1 MLRPTE
7 VSAKDRTMPDHS
19 YDYDLFVIGGGS
31 GGVRAARISAFHGA
45 KVALA
50 EEYRMGGT
58 CVIRGCVPK
67 KFMVYASDYGRKL
80 EEART
85 YGWDVTA
92 GAFDFPSFMAN
103 LHAEVDR
110 LSGLYMSGQVNA
122 GVDVFEER
130 AEFVDAHTLKL
141 VKSGK
146 TVTAD
151 KILIAVGGSPWRP
164 SPDELPGV
172 EHTITS
178 DGVFQLTELPT
189 HMVIAGGGY
198 IACEFA
204 HVFAGLGVET
214 CLVYRGD
221 TVLNGFDMD
230 VRTMVHEGLKEAGVR
245 VITNTVF
252 ESIEK
257 TDSAEAPLHLTL
269 TNGMTLDADVIMM
282 AVGRRPHING
292 LGLEAAGVKTGD
304 RYEIVVDASSKTNID
319 NIWAVGD
326 VTRRAELTP
335 VAIREGHAFA
345 DTEFGGNPRSFD
357 HETIATAVFTQPEV
371 GTVGLA
377 EHEARKKYGAVDIYK
392 TKFRPMKNMLNGK
405 SERVFIKLIVRQSD
419 QVVIGAHIVSPDAG
433 EMIQMLGIAVKMG
446 ATKQQFDDTCAVHPT
461 IAEEIVTLKTKWQA
475 D

>member
-1 MLRPTE
+1 MAE
-7 VSAKDRTMPDHS
+7 HS

-31 GGVRAARISAFHGA
+31 GGVRAARIAAGHGA

-80 EEART
+80 VEAKKF
-85 YGWDVTA
+85 GWDIEV
-92 GAFDFPSFMAN
+92 GAFDFSGFMAN

-110 LSGLYMSGQVNA
+110 LSGIYMSGQVNA

-141 VKSGK
+141 VGSDR
-146 TVTAD
+146 TITSD

-164 SPDELPGV
+164 SPEELPGI

-178 DGVFQLTELPT
+178 DGVFQLTELPK
-189 HMVIAGGGY
+189 HVVIAGGGY

-230 VRTMVHEGLKEAGVR
+230 VRTTVHEGLKEAGVR

-252 ESIEK
+252 ETIEK
-257 TDSAEAPLHLTL
+257 TDAIERPLHLKL
-269 TNGMTLDADVIMM
+269 DNGMVLDADVIMM

-292 LGLEAAGVKTGD
+292 LGLEATGVDVGK
-304 RYEIVVDASSKTNID
+304 RHEIVVDEYSKTSAD

-345 DTEFGGNPRSFD
+345 DTEFGGTPRTFD
-357 HETIATAVFTQPEV
+357 HDKIATAVFTQPEV

-377 EHEARKKYGAVDIYK
+377 EHEARRKYGKIDVYK
-392 TKFRPMKNMLNGK
+392 TRFRPMKNMLNGS
-405 SERVFIKLIVRQSD
+405 SERVFMKVIVRQED
-419 QVVIGAHIVSPDAG
+419 QVVVGAHIVSPDAG

-461 IAEEIVTLKTKWQA
+461 IAEEIVTLRTRS

>member
-1 MLRPTE
+1 MADT
-7 VSAKDRTMPDHS
+7 A

-31 GGVRAARISAFHGA
+31 GGVRAARISAGYGA
-45 KVALA
+45 RVALA

-80 EEART
+80 KEAEA
-85 YGWDVTA
+85 YGWDIKT
-92 GAFDFPSFMAN
+92 GGFDFSGFMAN

-110 LSGLYMSGQVNA
+110 LSGIYMSGQVNA

-130 AEFVDAHTLKL
+130 AEFVDAHTIRLL
-141 VKSGK
+141 PSGK

-151 KILIAVGGSPWRP
+151 KILIAVGGTPWRP
-164 SPDELPGV
+164 TPEELPGV

-178 DGVFQLTELPT
+178 DGVFQLKSLPK

-214 CLVYRGD
+214 CLVYRGE
-221 TVLNGFDMD
+221 TVLRGFDMD
-230 VRTMVHEGLKEAGVR
+230 VRTAVHEGLKEAGVR

-257 TDSAEAPLHLTL
+257 TDNADAPLNLKL
-269 TNGMTLDADVIMM
+269 TNGISLDADVIMM
-282 AVGRRPHING
+282 AVGRRPLIEG
-292 LGLEAAGVKTGD
+292 LGLENAGVKVGD
-304 RYEIVVDASSKTNID
+304 RHEIVVDEFSRTNVD
-319 NIWAVGD
+319 NIFAVGD

-357 HETIATAVFTQPEV
+357 HDMIPTAVFTQPEV

-377 EHEARKKYGAVDIYK
+377 EGEARRKYGQIDIYK
-392 TKFRPMKNMLNGK
+392 ARFRPMKNMLNGK
-405 SERVFIKLIVRQSD
+405 MERVFMKLVVRQED
-419 QVVIGAHIVSPDAG
+419 QVVVGAHIVSPDAG

-446 ATKQQFDDTCAVHPT
+446 ATKQQFDETCAVHPT
-461 IAEEIVTLKTKWQA
+461 IGEEIVTMRTKWVPETV
-475 D
+475 

>member
-1 MLRPTE
+1 M
-7 VSAKDRTMPDHS
+7 ADHS

-31 GGVRAARISAFHGA
+31 GGVRAARISAGHGA
-45 KVALA
+45 KVGLA

-80 EEART
+80 KEAQK
-85 YGWDVTA
+85 YGWDVKV
-92 GAFDFPSFMAN
+92 GAFDFSGFMAN
-103 LHAEVDR
+103 LHAEVER
-110 LSGLYMSGQVNA
+110 LSGIYMSGQVNA

-130 AEFVDAHTLKL
+130 AEFIDEHTLKL

-146 TVTAD
+146 TLTAD

-164 SPDELPGV
+164 SPEEVPGV

-178 DGVFQLTELPT
+178 DGVFQLKTLPK
-189 HMVIAGGGY
+189 HIVIAGGGY

-230 VRTMVHEGLKEAGVR
+230 VLTAVHEGLKEAGVR
-245 VITNTVF
+245 VITNTIF
-252 ESIEK
+252 ESIER
-257 TDSAEAPLHLTL
+257 TDDAERPLHLSL
-269 TNGMTLDADVIMM
+269 TNGVTLDADVIMM
-282 AVGRRPHING
+282 AGGRRPHTVG
-292 LGLEAAGVKTGD
+292 LGLAAAGVTIGE
-304 RYEIVVDASSKTNID
+304 RHEIVVDEYSRTSVENIF
-319 NIWAVGD
+319 AVGD

-345 DTEFGGNPRSFD
+345 DTEFGNAPRTFD
-357 HETIATAVFTQPEV
+357 HDNIATAVFTQPEV

-377 EHEARKKYGAVDIYK
+377 EHEARRKYGAVDVYK

-405 SERVFIKLIVRQSD
+405 IERVFMKVVVRRED
-419 QVVIGAHIVSPDAG
+419 QVVVGAHIVSPDAG

-446 ATKQQFDDTCAVHPT
+446 ATKQQFDETCAVHPT
-461 IAEEIVTLKTKWQA
+461 IAEEIVTLRTKS
-475 D
+475 

>member
-1 MLRPTE
+1 MADT
-7 VSAKDRTMPDHS
+7 A

-31 GGVRAARISAFHGA
+31 GGVRAARISAGYGA
-45 KVALA
+45 RVALA

-80 EEART
+80 KEAEA
-85 YGWDVTA
+85 YGWDIKT
-92 GAFDFPSFMAN
+92 GGFDFSGFMEN

-110 LSGLYMSGQVNA
+110 LSGIYMSGQVNA

-130 AEFVDAHTLKL
+130 AEFVDAHTIRLL
-141 VKSGK
+141 PSGK

-151 KILIAVGGSPWRP
+151 KILIAVGGTPWRP
-164 SPDELPGV
+164 TPEELPGV

-178 DGVFQLTELPT
+178 DGVFQLKSLPK

-214 CLVYRGD
+214 CLVYRGE
-221 TVLNGFDMD
+221 TVLRGFDMD
-230 VRTMVHEGLKEAGVR
+230 VRTAVHEGLKEAGVR

-257 TDSAEAPLHLTL
+257 TDNADAPLNLKL
-269 TNGMTLDADVIMM
+269 TNGISLDADVIMM
-282 AVGRRPHING
+282 AVGRRPLIEG
-292 LGLEAAGVKTGD
+292 LGLENAGVKVGD
-304 RYEIVVDASSKTNID
+304 RHEIVVDEFSRTNVD
-319 NIWAVGD
+319 NIFAVGD

-357 HETIATAVFTQPEV
+357 HDMIPTAVFTQPEV

-377 EHEARKKYGAVDIYK
+377 EGEARRKYGQIDIYK
-392 TKFRPMKNMLNGK
+392 ARFRPMKNMLNGK
-405 SERVFIKLIVRQSD
+405 MERVFMKLVVRQED
-419 QVVIGAHIVSPDAG
+419 QVVVGAHIVSPDAG

-446 ATKQQFDDTCAVHPT
+446 ATKQQFDETCAVHPT
-461 IAEEIVTLKTKWQA
+461 IGEEIVTMRTKWVPETV
-475 D
+475 

>member
-1 MLRPTE
+1 M
-7 VSAKDRTMPDHS
+7 ADHP

-31 GGVRAARISAFHGA
+31 GGVRAARISASHGA
-45 KVALA
+45 KVGLA

-80 EEART
+80 EEAT
-85 YGWDVTA
+85 KYGWDVSV
-92 GAFDFPSFMAN
+92 GGFDFPSFMAN

-130 AEFVDAHTLKL
+130 AEFIDAHTLKL
-141 VKSGK
+141 TKSGK
-146 TVTAD
+146 TITAD

-164 SPDELPGV
+164 SPEELPGV

-178 DGVFQLTELPT
+178 DGVFQLKELPK
-189 HMVIAGGGY
+189 HIVIAGGGY

-230 VRTMVHEGLKEAGVR
+230 VRTTVHEGLKEAGIR
-245 VITNTVF
+245 VITSTVF
-252 ESIEK
+252 ESIEE
-257 TDSAEAPLHLTL
+257 TDDAERPLHLTL

-292 LGLEAAGVKTGD
+292 LGLETAGVNVGD
-304 RYEIVVDASSKTNID
+304 RHEIVVDEYSKTSAD

-345 DTEFGGNPRSFD
+345 DTEFGGNPRTFD
-357 HETIATAVFTQPEV
+357 HDKIATAVFTQPEV
-371 GTVGLA
+371 GTVGLP
-377 EHEARKKYGAVDIYK
+377 EHEARRKYGKVDIYK

-405 SERVFIKLIVRQSD
+405 SERVFMKLVVRQED
-419 QVVIGAHIVSPDAG
+419 QVVVGAHVVSPDAG

-446 ATKQQFDDTCAVHPT
+446 ATKQQFDETCAVHPT
-461 IAEEIVTLKTKWQA
+461 IAEEIVTLRTKWEPPA
-475 D
+475 